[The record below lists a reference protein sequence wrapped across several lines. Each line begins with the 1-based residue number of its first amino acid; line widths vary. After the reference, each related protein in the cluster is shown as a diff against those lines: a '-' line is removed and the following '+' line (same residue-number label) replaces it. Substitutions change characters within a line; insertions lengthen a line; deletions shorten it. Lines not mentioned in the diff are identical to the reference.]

1 MFVTFLHDAD
11 GQAFARMMN
20 AILDGRSFVEAVTVG
35 YQEHVQSL
43 WEKFERTSA
52 K

>member
-1 MFVTFLHDAD
+1 
-11 GQAFARMMN
+11 
-20 AILDGRSFVEAVTVG
+20 VEAVTVG